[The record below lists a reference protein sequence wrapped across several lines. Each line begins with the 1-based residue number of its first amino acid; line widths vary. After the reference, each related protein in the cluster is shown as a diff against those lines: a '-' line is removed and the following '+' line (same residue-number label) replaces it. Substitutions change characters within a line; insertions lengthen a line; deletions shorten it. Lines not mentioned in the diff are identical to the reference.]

1 MKTSRILLILG
12 FIATSGCSPFGNE
25 TVASVI
31 STITEIF
38 GGGTTDDV
46 NSGGSEIINTTDQH
60 QVSMSIGNQMSHT
73 STMVSAD
80 GHEVDIT
87 LSSE

>member
-1 MKTSRILLILG
+1 MKTGRILLILG

-25 TVASVI
+25 TVADVI
-31 STITEIF
+31 NTITEIF
-38 GGGTTDDV
+38 GGGTTADV
-46 NSGGSEIINTTDQH
+46 NSGGSEIITTTDQH
-60 QVSMSIGNQMSHT
+60 QVSMSVGNPMSQT